1 MQYIPY
7 YTHSNHFLKAG
18 SVKIE
23 KLLSIAE
30 NLILTYFTS
39 DALYI
44 NPFEQNFSAGIWNN
58 ELLL

>member
-1 MQYIPY
+1 MQYIPLT
-7 YTHSNHFLKAG
+7 THIQIIYLKAG

-23 KLLSIAE
+23 KLLSE

-44 NPFEQNFSAGIWNN
+44 NSFEQNFSAGIWNN